1 MEVQVVIN
9 GKELERSSLVKCLRF
24 MLDDKLQWKEQV
36 KEVKRKACA
45 GLMSLR
51 RLQHVLPTNT
61 SRRIFTICHCLATP
75 GLLLS
80 CMVSAHR
87 SCARS

>member
-1 MEVQVVIN
+1 MEVQVVVN
-9 GKELERSSLVKCLRF
+9 GKELERSSIVKCVGV

-36 KEVKRKACA
+36 KAVKRKACA

-61 SRRIFTICHCLATP
+61 SRSIFTMP
-75 GLLLS
+75 LS
-80 CMVSAHR
+80 CHTWVIAQWYG
-87 SCARS
+87 